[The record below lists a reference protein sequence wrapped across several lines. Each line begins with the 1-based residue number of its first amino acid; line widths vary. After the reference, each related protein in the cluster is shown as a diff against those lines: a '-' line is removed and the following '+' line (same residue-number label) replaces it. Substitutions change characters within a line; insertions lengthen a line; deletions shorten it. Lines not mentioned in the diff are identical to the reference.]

1 MFGRGS
7 KPPTT
12 IDILIGKTARIHG
25 DVDFAGG
32 LHLDGRVQG
41 NVRAEG
47 DAASMLSVSEGGC
60 IEGSVEAGHVVLNGT
75 VTGDI
80 YAGERLVLGPRSKV
94 HGDVYYRVI
103 EAALGAEIQG
113 RLVPLR
119 EGDGAVPI
127 EAEPAEA

>member
-12 IDILIGKTARIHG
+12 IDILIGKTARIRG

-32 LHLDGRVQG
+32 LHLDGRVAG
-41 NVRAEG
+41 SVRAEG
-47 DAASMLSVSEGGC
+47 DAASMLSVSEEGC
-60 IEGSVEAGHVVLNGT
+60 IEGSVEAAHVVLNGT
-75 VTGDI
+75 VRGDI
-80 YAGERLVLGPRSKV
+80 YAIERLVLGPSSKV
-94 HGDVYYRVI
+94 QGDVYYRVI

-119 EGDGAVPI
+119 EGDGQVVI
-127 EAEPAEA
+127 EAEVAEA